1 LTLKQRTVDGILWSF
16 IDSFASQGIQ
26 LIAGI
31 FLARILSPREFGLVG
46 MITVFVAI
54 SQSLI
59 DSGFTSALI
68 RKKDCT
74 QTDYST
80 VFFFNLAAS
89 VFFFFILF
97 FSAGAISRFLR
108 EPQVKELIQILS
120 FGLLINSFGIIQRAI
135 LIKEINF
142 KLYAKISIIA
152 SLGSGIISIFMALN
166 GFGVWSLVGL
176 TLSRFTF
183 NSLFFWFLGKWKP
196 LWIYSKDSFREL
208 FAFGSKLMLSGLIDS
223 AYRNIYYLIIGK
235 YFSAVEL
242 GYYTKADQFQSFPSM
257 NLNGVISRVTYSTL
271 SSIQDDSVRLKN
283 GYKKIIRSTMLFS
296 FVLMI
301 GLAAVAKPMVITL
314 IGEKWIPSVGY
325 LQLLCFVGMLYPLHA
340 INLNILKVKGRSDLY
355 LRVEIIKKIL
365 AVPVIIIGTIYG
377 IKVMILGMIVNS
389 VIAHFL
395 NSYYSG
401 RLLNYNVLEQIKDIL
416 PAFLIAVTISSIVF
430 LFGSFLNLSPV
441 LLLTLQ
447 VILGAILTFGICE
460 LTKMSDYLYMKEMAF
475 TLLKKPKNI

>member
-1 LTLKQRTVDGILWSF
+1 MTLKQKTASGILWSF

-46 MITVFVAI
+46 MITVFIAV

-89 VFFFFILF
+89 IFFFFVLF
-97 FSAGAISRFLR
+97 FSAGVISRFLA
-108 EPQVKELIQILS
+108 EPQLKELVQALS

-152 SLGSGIISIFMALN
+152 SLASGTISILMALN

-176 TLSRFTF
+176 TLGRFAF
-183 NSLFFWFLGKWKP
+183 NSLFFWIFGKWKP
-196 LWIYSKDSFREL
+196 LWIFSKDSFREL
-208 FAFGSKLMLSGLIDS
+208 FGFGSKLMLSGLIDT
-223 AYRNIYYLIIGK
+223 AYRNIYYLVIGK
-235 YFSAVEL
+235 YFSAIEL

-271 SSIQDDSVRLKN
+271 SSIQDDSVRLKKS
-283 GYKKIIRSTMLFS
+283 YKKIIRSTTLLS
-296 FVLMI
+296 FVLMM

-314 IGEKWIPSVGY
+314 IGEKWLPSVAY

-355 LRVEIIKKIL
+355 LRVEIIKKTL
-365 AVPVIIIGTIYG
+365 AIPVIVIGVIYG
-377 IKVMILGMIVNS
+377 INIMIWGMVINS
-389 VIAHFL
+389 LIAHFL

-401 RLLNYNVLEQIKDIL
+401 RLLHYNISEQIKDIL
-416 PAFLIAVTISSIVF
+416 PAFLIAITISFIVF

-441 LLLTLQ
+441 LLLISQ
-447 VILGAILTFGICE
+447 VLLGAILTFGICE
-460 LTKMSDYLYMKEMAF
+460 LIKISDYLYMKEMVF
-475 TLLKKPKNI
+475 EKLRLRK